1 MPGSRHKESSTALY
15 GSTPFQRW
23 QRLHSGRSVSS
34 GREASQPIVRQIAS
48 AIAVLWNGWG
58 SGEVN
63 GGSIAFA
70 WAERRLPLRKRGAA
84 ARILSDVP
92 AMPCHA
98 MPRRTRHGR
107 ANRTAQVCDQRV
119 RGRNV
124 RRHSRKSVIGRLVY
138 HPSFKDLIRQSRRR
152 HRVGRCRPCRAVI
165 DQPRIAGG

>member
-1 MPGSRHKESSTALY
+1 MY

-98 MPRRTRHGR
+98 MPCRAARVMVEPTERHKFAINVSVAEMSAGTHAKALSDGWYITRH
-107 ANRTAQVCDQRV
+107 
-119 RGRNV
+119 
-124 RRHSRKSVIGRLVY
+124 SKI
-138 HPSFKDLIRQSRRR
+138 
-152 HRVGRCRPCRAVI
+152 
-165 DQPRIAGG
+165 